1 MPLLAIPTL
10 VPYPFGFTYSS
21 SSPSSPSLSGGREPS
36 PAKLLPVSGVDYW
49 LESCETH
56 GISRGV
62 GICGLR
68 GIDRK
73 TLLSYQRCWTRFS
86 SWYNK
91 WACGDSRI
99 TVNAICEFL
108 LFLFR
113 AQNSK
118 GDDYSGEALN
128 LFRSAL
134 SFFLKLDFPNLGYDN
149 TITRLFKYF
158 YKSRPSF
165 PRYTVTWDVGKVLH
179 FLAAWHPPE
188 SLSIRELTLKTVTL
202 VALTCSDR
210 AQTIQAMKSNRVV
223 ATADGLEFVIY
234 DVLKTSRRGQ
244 PARVVKCVK
253 WDAPEL
259 DVAYYVHK
267 YIDRTLVFR
276 RRSYNKGLGLPTQLF
291 LSHKTGRPVARPTI
305 SRWIKEVMSLSGID
319 TSIFLPGSTRGA
331 SASAAERR
339 GASIGQLLS
348 AGSWTN
354 LGTYQRFYQRRVAD
368 TPVGRLILEEANV
381 SSIFIINQ

>member
-1 MPLLAIPTL
+1 M
-10 VPYPFGFTYSS
+10 FNS
-21 SSPSSPSLSGGREPS
+21 
-36 PAKLLPVSGVDYW
+36 
-49 LESCETH
+49 
-56 GISRGV
+56 
-62 GICGLR
+62 
-68 GIDRK
+68 
-73 TLLSYQRCWTRFS
+73 
-86 SWYNK
+86 
-91 WACGDSRI
+91 
-99 TVNAICEFL
+99 
-108 LFLFR
+108 
-113 AQNSK
+113 QNSK
-118 GDDYSGEALN
+118 GDYYSGETLN

-134 SFFLKLDFPNLGYDN
+134 SFFLKLDFPNLGYDSN
-149 TITRLFKYF
+149 VTRMFKYF
-158 YKSRPSF
+158 YKTRPSF

-188 SLSIRELTLKTVTL
+188 SLNIRQLTLKTVTL

-210 AQTIQAMKSNRVV
+210 AQTIQAMKSNRVEN
-223 ATADGLEFVIY
+223 TPEGLEFVIY

-244 PARVVKCVK
+244 PAKVVKCVR

-259 DVAYYVHK
+259 DVSFYVHK
-267 YIDRTLVFR
+267 YIDWTFLFR
-276 RRSYNKGLGLPTQLF
+276 RRAYNKGLGLPTQLF

-339 GASIGQLLS
+339 GASMGQILG
-348 AGSWTN
+348 AGCWSN

-381 SSIFIINQ
+381 SVEIIIINNNVPVDIHLSLWFAVL